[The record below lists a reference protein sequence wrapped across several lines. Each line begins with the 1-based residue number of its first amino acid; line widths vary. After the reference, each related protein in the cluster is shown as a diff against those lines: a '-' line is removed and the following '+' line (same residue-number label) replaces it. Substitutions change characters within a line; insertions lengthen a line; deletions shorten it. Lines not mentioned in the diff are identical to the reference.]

1 MPNAEIKR
9 KHGDGEV
16 EITTSIIF
24 SAVIIA
30 LCAFIFLYD
39 YGSVYNKNTSGGF
52 FSPSVGVIFKH
63 GLLALT
69 AILASTILKLILKRR
84 IAISFLIAASILL
97 PIFCYSLNYHSFKKD
112 AAFYPLVSEGGALH
126 FITIH
131 DFDFDGVNDEYGYDG
146 EDVRELSGDVYLSSA
161 EDFVSSVTYT
171 VVGKG
176 GKLDSTWCTCFDGK
190 ILIHL
195 YKSRVTYE
203 SIKITLKLK
212 NSVDAEDVALYLF
225 GEKLDCEIGDGKV
238 ISVAYDSYVCAEWQ
252 GASSEELI
260 TTPIS
265 YILED

>member
-1 MPNAEIKR
+1 MADAK
-9 KHGDGEV
+9 KSKKYGDNKV
-16 EITTSIIF
+16 KIATSVIF
-24 SAVIIA
+24 SAVVIV
-30 LCAFIFLYD
+30 LCTFVFLYD
-39 YGSVYNKNTSGGF
+39 YGSVYSKNTSGGF
-52 FSPSVGVIFKH
+52 FSPSVGVVFRH

-69 AILASTILKLILKRR
+69 AILASAILKLIFKRR

-112 AAFYPLVSEGGALH
+112 AAFYPLVSEGGVLH

-146 EDVRELSGDVYLSSA
+146 EDMRELSDEVRLSPA
-161 EDFVSSVTYT
+161 EDFVSSMTYT

-190 ILIHL
+190 ILMHL

-225 GEKLDCEIGDGKV
+225 GKKLDCEIGDGKV
-238 ISVAYDSYVCAEWQ
+238 ISVAFDSYVCAEWQ

-260 TTPIS
+260 TIPIS